1 MLDHVLTDR
10 MHGELNGILNSHR
23 EYLMDPVIAIRDSC
37 YCLPVRIEYKLKV
50 PGVVHDTSSTGST
63 VFIEPMAVIRIN
75 NELKELEALIE
86 EATAEANAIRDSI
99 KAEMVARNIEEMN
112 LGKFIIRFTAVL
124 SSRFDTK
131 RFKEAFGEELY
142 KAYTKEVSSRR
153 FSIA

>member
-1 MLDHVLTDR
+1 MATNE
-10 MHGELNGILNSHR
+10 MITK
-23 EYLMDPVIAIRDSC
+23 
-37 YCLPVRIEYKLKV
+37 IE
-50 PGVVHDTSSTGST
+50 
-63 VFIEPMAVIRIN
+63 
-75 NELKELEALIE
+75 ELKELEALIE
-86 EATAEANAIRDSI
+86 EASAEADNIRDSI